1 MTQTP
6 ARISNWSQTEVLIVV
21 ATTAIIGT
29 TVWTAPPKP
38 ECPVVILQ
46 GPPTRFEG
54 KPQYSL
60 PLGKR
65 ISVTL
70 FDDERNGDEHG
81 NENSHL

>member
-6 ARISNWSQTEVLIVV
+6 ARISNWSQTQLLIVV

-70 FDDERNGDEHG
+70 YSDERDTR
-81 NENSHL
+81 